1 MRRDLEQFVMWNTT
15 FQNQVR
21 PAMTSILDYLAELG
35 DFHLA
40 QSGEKTTTSRL
51 EIRRLHK
58 NNP

>member
-1 MRRDLEQFVMWNTT
+1 MWNTT

-40 QSGEKTTTSRL
+40 QSGDKTTTSRL
-51 EIRRLHK
+51 EIRPLQK